1 MSFPVVTVWREAL
14 NSKRFRIHL
23 FLSVFFLL
31 LCAFTAPI
39 LFQFIQKRQG
49 FMLND
54 YLLDWLPVFDLSLWT
69 FVLLYLLIFLGV
81 ISLLSYPYQFLVTL
95 QAYVL
100 LTVLRFITILLI
112 PLEPPKNIIELID
125 PFVQHLFYQQSVTKD
140 LFFSGHT
147 SLLVLL
153 TLAVPSPK
161 IRIVLFM
168 GTFLIASMLLIQH
181 AHYTVDV
188 VLAPLFSWLVFVV
201 AKKLTIKKAQTLH

>member
-14 NSKRFRIHL
+14 KSKRVRIHL
-23 FLSVFFLL
+23 FLSVFLLL
-31 LCAFTAPI
+31 LCALTAPI

-49 FMLND
+49 FILND
-54 YLLDWLPVFDLSLWT
+54 YLLDWLPVLDLSIWIFIL
-69 FVLLYLLIFLGV
+69 LYILIISSILYLL
-81 ISLLSYPYQFLVTL
+81 SNPYQFLLAL

-100 LTVLRFITILLI
+100 LTLFRFITLLLT

-147 SLLVLL
+147 SLLVLFIL
-153 TLAVPSPK
+153 IVPLHSLRILLFVGTL
-161 IRIVLFM
+161 F
-168 GTFLIASMLLIQH
+168 IASMLLFQH

-188 VLAPLFSWLVFVV
+188 VLAPLFSWLAYLTVKKISI
-201 AKKLTIKKAQTLH
+201 KKLPG

>member
-31 LCAFTAPI
+31 VCAFTAPI

-49 FMLND
+49 FILND
-54 YLLDWLPVFDLSLWT
+54 YLLDWLPAFDLSLWT
-69 FVLLYLLIFLGV
+69 FVLLYFLIFLGV
-81 ISLLSYPYQFLVTL
+81 LSLLTHPHQFLITL
-95 QAYVL
+95 QAYIL
-100 LTVLRFITILLI
+100 LTVFRFLTILLV

-153 TLAVPSPK
+153 TLAVPSSK
-161 IRIVLFM
+161 IRIVLFT

-188 VLAPLFSWLVFVV
+188 VLAPLFSWMAFVTV
-201 AKKLTIKKAQTLH
+201 KKFSIKKAQSLH

>member
-1 MSFPVVTVWREAL
+1 MSFPIVTVWRVAL

-23 FLSVFFLL
+23 FLSVFLL
-31 LCAFTAPI
+31 FLCAFTAPI
-39 LFQFIQKRQG
+39 LFQFIQKRHG
-49 FMLND
+49 FILND
-54 YLLDWLPVFDLSLWT
+54 YLLDWLPVFDLSIWT
-69 FVLLYLLIFLGV
+69 FILLYFLIFLGV
-81 ISLLSYPYQFLVTL
+81 ASLLSYPYQLLITL

-100 LTVLRFITILLI
+100 LTVWRFVTILLI
-112 PLEPPKNIIELID
+112 PLEPPRNIIELID

-161 IRIVLFM
+161 LRIVLFT
-168 GTFLIASMLLIQH
+168 GTFVIASMLLIQH

-188 VLAPLFSWLVFVV
+188 VLAPLFSWMAFIT
-201 AKKLTIKKAQTLH
+201 AKKFSIKKAQALH

>member
-1 MSFPVVTVWREAL
+1 
-14 NSKRFRIHL
+14 
-23 FLSVFFLL
+23 
-31 LCAFTAPI
+31 
-39 LFQFIQKRQG
+39 
-49 FMLND
+49 MLND

>member
-1 MSFPVVTVWREAL
+1 MSFPIVTVWREAL
-14 NSKRFRIHL
+14 KSKRFRIHL

-49 FMLND
+49 FILND
-54 YLLDWLPVFDLSLWT
+54 YLLDWLPAFDLSLWT
-69 FVLLYLLIFLGV
+69 FILLYFLIFLGV
-81 ISLLSYPYQFLVTL
+81 LSLLTYPHQFLITL

-100 LTVLRFITILLI
+100 LTVLRFVTILLI
-112 PLEPPKNIIELID
+112 PLEPPGNIIELID

-161 IRIVLFM
+161 IRIVLFT
-168 GTFLIASMLLIQH
+168 GTFFIASMLLIQH

-188 VLAPLFSWLVFVV
+188 VLAPLFSWMVFMAV
-201 AKKLTIKKAQTLH
+201 KKFSIKKAQALH